1 MSYYSHIRI
10 EAKKIAL
17 DRLHPVAEEGKSASG
32 QRDADFPLLSELRTK
47 ANQLGIAA
55 DAALELVLTYE
66 RNKSSRKIARRG
78 NLHDHKQ

>member
-17 DRLHPVAEEGKSASG
+17 DRLEPLPKKGKGVSSRRGTA
-32 QRDADFPLLSELRTK
+32 FPLLKQLRTM

-66 RNKSSRKIARRG
+66 RSKTSTE
-78 NLHDHKQ
+78 